1 MVPAAA
7 LDDGVVLVVAAAN
20 GVVATQNSDFLGED
34 LRLSRGTRSHDL
46 RFGVVPLPSM
56 GAVRAHRYNGLH
68 PVISR
73 PIGRKGTRKTVEA
86 GVHEGSQSKIY
97 E

>member
-7 LDDGVVLVVAAAN
+7 LDDGVVL
-20 GVVATQNSDFLGED
+20 VVATQNSDFLGED

-56 GAVRAHRYNGLH
+56 GAVRPHRYNGLH

-73 PIGRKGTRKTVEA
+73 PIGRKASPSVEFYSVA
-86 GVHEGSQSKIY
+86 PASGVHEA
-97 E
+97 